1 MRRRERRPS
10 LSVPRET
17 LTPSTTREMIRYQA
31 SWVVPI
37 IAPPIRNGWVEV
49 EARTVVDLG
58 GPHDGEA
65 GVATRHVDLT
75 GTVILPSLVNAHTHL
90 ELSSLRTCVSPVES
104 LPMWVGQV
112 FERTAEVGLDEGE
125 VVRAVEELHA
135 AGIGLVG
142 DITNTLMSV
151 GPLVRS
157 PLAAVV
163 FKELLGFNEEAPQAL
178 VDREWAAIAECQHYK
193 GGTIDKRNVQLQLG
207 AHAPY
212 SVSPALFQAIC
223 NTVDTGPLAVHLA
236 ESREE
241 LAFLRSGSGPW
252 RELLEARGRWDSRW
266 VPFAAGPV
274 AYLERLG
281 WITARSVLV
290 HGVYLT
296 DIELRRLAAVGA
308 TLVTCPRSNRWTGA
322 GTPPISRF
330 YASGVRVAIGTDSL
344 ASAPDLSVFAELAE
358 IRRLD
363 PTQPPAALLRSAT
376 RAGAEAL
383 GWSSRGTI
391 AQGMDASLIA
401 VRCPTTV
408 RDVEEYLVNGIAS
421 ADVRWLSES

>member
-1 MRRRERRPS
+1 
-10 LSVPRET
+10 
-17 LTPSTTREMIRYQA
+17 MIRYHA

-37 IAPPIRNGWVEV
+37 TAPPIRNGWVDV
-49 EARTVVDLG
+49 EDHTVTGLG
-58 GPHDGEA
+58 GPHEA
-65 GVATRHVDLT
+65 AGAAGARHVDLT
-75 GTVILPSLVNAHTHL
+75 GTVILPSLVNTHTHL
-90 ELSSLRTCVSPVES
+90 ELSGLRTRVPPTAS

-112 FERTAEVGLDEGE
+112 FAQTAEVGLDEGE

-157 PLAAVV
+157 PIAAVV
-163 FKELLGFNEEAPQAL
+163 FKELLGFNQADPRAF
-178 VDREWAAIAECQHYK
+178 VDRERAAIAERHHH
-193 GGTIDKRNVQLQLG
+193 GVGTIDEMNVRLQLG

-223 NTVDTGPLAVHLA
+223 DAVETGPLCVHLA
-236 ESREE
+236 ESSEE
-241 LAFLRSGSGPW
+241 IAFLRSGSGPW
-252 RELLEARGRWDSRW
+252 RDVLEARGRWDPTW
-266 VPFAAGPV
+266 APFDAGPV

-281 WITARSVLV
+281 WITSRSVVV

-322 GTPPISRF
+322 GTPPIARF

-344 ASAPDLSVFAELAE
+344 ASAPDVSVFAELAE
-358 IRRLD
+358 IRHLD
-363 PTQPPAALLRSAT
+363 PAQPAAALLRSAT
-376 RAGAEAL
+376 HAGAEAL
-383 GWSSRGTI
+383 GWSNRGAI
-391 AQGMDASLIA
+391 AEGMEASLIA
-401 VRCPTTV
+401 VRCAPTV
-408 RDVEEYLVNGIAS
+408 EDVEEYLVNGITS
-421 ADVRWLSES
+421 ADVRWLDES